1 MVSTDGRRIK
11 EGLLIRSAFL
21 RMLDEEQIEYL
32 DSLNIKYILD
42 LRSTE
47 EAESKQDEYF
57 PEGVKY
63 YNISASVPRDAKV
76 FGELS
81 REQKKDMQQLV
92 AYAVLPFN
100 NKAYKKAFELIKNCE
115 GPLLFH
121 CYAGKDRTGVLA
133 ALILI
138 LLDVNYLQIFNDYM
152 LSIRSMKLMYG
163 SSTLPVAWQVR
174 EEWLEASLNAILL
187 KYGSYDRYFEAEYGI
202 DKTVKEKIKDYYLL

>member
-81 REQKKDMQQLV
+81 RKQKKDMQQLA
-92 AYAVLPFN
+92 AYSALPFD
-100 NKAYKKAFELIKNCE
+100 NKAYKKAFELISNFK

-121 CYAGKDRTGVLA
+121 CYAGKDRTGVLS
-133 ALILI
+133 ALIL
-138 LLDVNYLQIFNDYM
+138 LL
-152 LSIRSMKLMYG
+152 
-163 SSTLPVAWQVR
+163 LP
-174 EEWLEASLNAILL
+174 
-187 KYGSYDRYFEAEYGI
+187 
-202 DKTVKEKIKDYYLL
+202 